1 MTTRAG
7 KMMLQGSPLF
17 RGLAPAT
24 LERIAALATQ
34 RGYRRGEIVFSAGDA
49 GDALFGVVSG
59 RIRISTGNADGREIF
74 LNIMEPGDTFGEI
87 ALLDGGTRTATA
99 TAIEA
104 AELVSIRRE
113 PFFELLEREPK
124 AALELL
130 RLCGERL
137 RWTSGLLEDAALLDA
152 PARLAKRLLSLGELH
167 GEDGRR
173 RPHGA
178 DLAGGARELPRRL
191 APGGQR
197 AAAGLE
203 GEGLGRPRPR
213 HRHGARCRGAQ
224 ACSQRRSMMTIGSSG
239 DEPSICAV

>member
-24 LERIAALATQ
+24 LERMAALATQ
-34 RGYRRGEIVFSAGDA
+34 RGYRRGEIVFNAGDA

-59 RIRISTGNADGREIF
+59 RIRISTGTAEGREIF

-137 RWTSGLLEDAALLDA
+137 RWTSGLLEDAAFLDA

-167 GEDGRR
+167 GEDS
-173 RPHGA
+173 
-178 DLAGGARELPRRL
+178 AGGRTVRISQEELANFLGASRQSVNEQLQDWKTRGWVAL
-191 APGGQR
+191 GRGTVTVLD
-197 AAAGLE
+197 AAAL
-203 GEGLGRPRPR
+203 
-213 HRHGARCRGAQ
+213 
-224 ACSQRRSMMTIGSSG
+224 RRAIS
-239 DEPSICAV
+239 AVR

>member
-17 RGLAPAT
+17 RGLPPAT

-59 RIRISTGNADGREIF
+59 RIRISAGSADGREIF

-99 TAIEA
+99 TATESS
-104 AELVSIRRE
+104 ELVSIRRE
-113 PFFELLEREPK
+113 SLFELLEREPR

-152 PARLAKRLLSLGELH
+152 PARLAKRLLSLGEQH
-167 GEDGRR
+167 GEDG
-173 RPHGA
+173 A
-178 DLAGGARELPRRL
+178 DGRLVRISQEELANFLGVSRQAVNEQLQDWKAKGWVALGRGTVTVRD
-191 APGGQR
+191 
-197 AAAGLE
+197 AAAL
-203 GEGLGRPRPR
+203 RRKVSV
-213 HRHGARCRGAQ
+213 AR
-224 ACSQRRSMMTIGSSG
+224 
-239 DEPSICAV
+239 

>member
-24 LERIAALATQ
+24 LERMAALATQ
-34 RGYRRGEIVFSAGDA
+34 RGYRRGEIVFNAGDA

-59 RIRISTGNADGREIF
+59 RIRISTGTAEGREIF

-137 RWTSGLLEDAALLDA
+137 RWTSGLLEDAAFLDA

-167 GEDGRR
+167 GEDS
-173 RPHGA
+173 
-178 DLAGGARELPRRL
+178 AGGRTVRISQEELANFLGASRQSVNEQLQDWKTRGWVAL
-191 APGGQR
+191 GRGTVTVR
-197 AAAGLE
+197 DAAAL
-203 GEGLGRPRPR
+203 
-213 HRHGARCRGAQ
+213 
-224 ACSQRRSMMTIGSSG
+224 RSAIS
-239 DEPSICAV
+239 AVR

>member
-17 RGLAPAT
+17 RGLPPAT
-24 LERIAALATQ
+24 LERMAALATQ

-49 GDALFGVVSG
+49 GDVLFGVVSG
-59 RIRISTGNADGREIF
+59 RIRISTGNADGREVF
-74 LNIMEPGDTFGEI
+74 LNIMVPGDTFGEI

-104 AELVSIRRE
+104 AELVSIRRD
-113 PFFELLEREPK
+113 PIFELLGREPK

-137 RWTSGLLEDAALLDA
+137 RWTSGLLQDAVFLDA

-167 GEDGRR
+167 GEDSDGGRVVR
-173 RPHGA
+173 ISQEE
-178 DLAGGARELPRRL
+178 LASFLGVSRQAVNEQLQEWKAKGWVTLGRGTVTVRD
-191 APGGQR
+191 
-197 AAAGLE
+197 AAAL
-203 GEGLGRPRPR
+203 R
-213 HRHGARCRGAQ
+213 
-224 ACSQRRSMMTIGSSG
+224 
-239 DEPSICAV
+239 DAVSADRE

>member
-1 MTTRAG
+1 M
-7 KMMLQGSPLF
+7 
-17 RGLAPAT
+17 
-24 LERIAALATQ
+24 
-34 RGYRRGEIVFSAGDA
+34 
-49 GDALFGVVSG
+49 VSG
-59 RIRISTGNADGREIF
+59 RIRISTGTAEGREIF

-137 RWTSGLLEDAALLDA
+137 RWTSGLLEDAAFLDA

-167 GEDGRR
+167 GEDS
-173 RPHGA
+173 
-178 DLAGGARELPRRL
+178 AGGRTVRISQEELANFLGASRQSVNEQLQDWKTRGWVAL
-191 APGGQR
+191 GRGTVTVR
-197 AAAGLE
+197 DAAALRRAISA
-203 GEGLGRPRPR
+203 GR
-213 HRHGARCRGAQ
+213 
-224 ACSQRRSMMTIGSSG
+224 
-239 DEPSICAV
+239 

>member
-1 MTTRAG
+1 MTTLAG
-7 KMMLQGSPLF
+7 KMMLQRSPLF
-17 RGLAPAT
+17 RGLATPV

-34 RGYRRGEIVFSAGDA
+34 RAWRRGEILFRSGDP
-49 GDALFGVVSG
+49 GDALYGVVTG

-104 AELVSIRRE
+104 SELVSIRRA
-113 PFFELLEREPK
+113 PLFELLEREPK
-124 AALELL
+124 SALELL

-167 GEDGRR
+167 GEKT
-173 RPHGA
+173 
-178 DLAGGARELPRRL
+178 
-191 APGGQR
+191 
-197 AAAGLE
+197 AAGNRVRISQEELASFLGVSRQAVNE
-203 GEGLGRPRPR
+203 QLQDWKARGWVALGR
-213 HRHGARCRGAQ
+213 
-224 ACSQRRSMMTIGSSG
+224 GSITVQ
-239 DEPSICAV
+239 DTAALKAAVNGG